1 MVPCLFK
8 CPKRCLLLSFKKT
21 HLKKIFVLDCIF
33 LMYMFECL
41 NLQVELCYI
50 FWFLFFSNSR
60 NWIFLLLKLHNSF
73 LLLLNIPIF
82 ICSTGLFQ
90 GSMFAQM
97 LNRVFTAWCPFVSI
111 TLSRAVMFTY
121 LKLWRLHHAF
131 IRAGKN
137 SFFWKSS
144 CFSWQAQGNAVH
156 LVILFCDFKRRVP
169 WILCSLWL

>member
-1 MVPCLFK
+1 MPAGMLRFLILILFK
-8 CPKRCLLLSFKKT
+8 I
-21 HLKKIFVLDCIF
+21 LKLHDSW
-33 LMYMFECL
+33 Y
-41 NLQVELCYI
+41 
-50 FWFLFFSNSR
+50 
-60 NWIFLLLKLHNSF
+60 WIFLVLKLHNSF

-82 ICSTGLFQ
+82 VLKVCLYC

-97 LNRVFTAWCPFVSI
+97 PNKVFTASCSLVSV

-121 LKLWRLHHAF
+121 LKLWRLHHDF

-137 SFFWKSS
+137 SFFWNSS

-156 LVILFCDFKRRVP
+156 LVILLFLWLKKGVP

>member
-1 MVPCLFK
+1 MYIFDVYVRVSEFASRTMLHFLILILFK
-8 CPKRCLLLSFKKT
+8 I
-21 HLKKIFVLDCIF
+21 LKLH
-33 LMYMFECL
+33 
-41 NLQVELCYI
+41 
-50 FWFLFFSNSR
+50 NSR

-156 LVILFCDFKRRVP
+156 LVIFFCDFKRRVP